1 MLNNCRAAMEHKVGF
16 FFFFDKYNE
25 AESTITY
32 KTETVNNT
40 HVLNEQCLIFDLLK
54 AFL

>member
-1 MLNNCRAAMEHKVGF
+1 MLNNCRAAMEHKAGF